1 MLDLEA
7 EEIRKQKA
15 EEELEKEKYREN
27 VRINMIKMEE
37 ERKKTINDKR
47 KEQDYKLMSVQQRK
61 EEELRYKKELE
72 YLKRHDRQETVDRIM
87 RIQQYERERVMEKIQ
102 GDDIRTQQLKE
113 EKQGLLAARFQMR
126 SQADKQK

>member
-113 EKQGLLAARFQMR
+113 EKQGLLAARF
-126 SQADKQK
+126 